1 MIEKMLNTPVSIII
15 PAYNEE
21 KIIKSVL
28 ERIIT
33 ILKANVLNY
42 EIIVVND
49 GSSDSTRS
57 EATLP
62 GVMIKNHNKN
72 IGYGAALK
80 TGIKFAN
87 FESIMIIDAD
97 GTYPVDDIPKLIKK
111 FHGQDMVIGSRDS
124 FADAIP
130 IFRKPAKWIL
140 KILAQYI
147 TKSKISDL
155 NSGFRIFKKKLA
167 LDYFHLL
174 PEKFSFTTTITVAML
189 NDNRK
194 VQFLPVSYKKRV
206 GSSKIVPWD
215 FFSFFML
222 ILKLSTYFN
231 PLRIFLPLSLFFFL
245 LGIIKTSL
253 DIYFIILNQTITFNL
268 LFNQPIISITSLLFF
283 ISSLQIFLIGIV
295 ADAIINRYR
304 GPN

>member
-1 MIEKMLNTPVSIII
+1 MK
-15 PAYNEE
+15 
-21 KIIKSVL
+21 
-28 ERIIT
+28 
-33 ILKANVLNY
+33 
-42 EIIVVND
+42 
-49 GSSDSTRS
+49 
-57 EATLP
+57 
-62 GVMIKNHNKN
+62 KN
-72 IGYGAALK
+72 
-80 TGIKFAN
+80 
-87 FESIMIIDAD
+87 
-97 GTYPVDDIPKLIKK
+97 
-111 FHGQDMVIGSRDS
+111 
-124 FADAIP
+124 
-130 IFRKPAKWIL
+130 
-140 KILAQYI
+140 
-147 TKSKISDL
+147 
-155 NSGFRIFKKKLA
+155 
-167 LDYFHLL
+167 LL